1 MIRDAFLAVWLCL
14 ASVSALMFARSQLP
28 TEEQAAAHKTPLQSL
43 QIVPSSMMSVTDVRD
58 GRIRGYFLSRLL
70 FVMESKP
77 SGRTEV
83 PLKLLFS
90 DAFSTVF
97 GKTDVYTLFSSHG
110 FDVEYVQREMK
121 DTINTGVGFPLIRA
135 VLVQQLDYLGHG
147 SSQENRSR
155 KGLTQGNG

>member
-1 MIRDAFLAVWLCL
+1 MIRDAFLAIWLCL

-28 TEEQAAAHKTPLQSL
+28 AQEQMATNKEPLQSL
-43 QIVPSSMMSVTDVRD
+43 RIVPSSMMSVTDVRS
-58 GRIRGYFLSRLL
+58 GKIQGYFLSRLL
-70 FVMESKP
+70 FVLESKP

-90 DAFSTVF
+90 DAFTTVF
-97 GKTDVYTLFSSHG
+97 GKTDVYTLFSTHG

-121 DTINTGVGFPLIRA
+121 ETINAGVGFPLVRT

-147 SSQENRSR
+147 SSQQNRSR